1 MTGIIVFIK
10 LHPTT
15 FALGAYYL
23 MSAAVG
29 ALPMPDAT
37 SHVFYKW
44 FFTFSNTLAANVTR
58 AFSAKLPGASVPPVA
73 TPPVVPAP

>member
-1 MTGIIVFIK
+1 MAGLIAFIK

-15 FALGAYYL
+15 FALGGYYL

-29 ALPMPDAT
+29 SLPMPDAN

-58 AFSAKLPGASVPPVA
+58 AFATKLPGAP
-73 TPPVVPAP
+73 TPKP